1 MQHGVS
7 QEVKMGY
14 PFDEDEDYLS
24 GANQDAYD
32 IGALGKLGINTDLS
46 SLDLSQLNL
55 GNMVGQLDDLINF
68 DPELLSGFAKL
79 FPEDY
84 KVLQGILSSNTGN
97 LEQDYVV
104 TDKGTVVDTKGDP
117 LTKTDP
123 LDRVEDDTSV
133 FDKSKT
139 GAEGAG
145 FPGEGI
151 KSGVKEWDDAA
162 KKAGVELTAPPDN
175 KGLLDKGK
183 DLIKNLTGLDD
194 KTINELGKYGLL
206 AGIAKLAYDDAEK
219 ARQRARGWIAPGG
232 AAKRSIVGPKGHVG
246 YTKAAQGGV
255 MSLAGGGEVDDNFLD
270 INTPAGEA
278 TQYDIYG
285 NMIMPDPYL
294 RSMTEEETNQ
304 FERNAMREYYNNPEN
319 VTLANQIYQQLR
331 DAVVVPGGN
340 PESMDL
346 QATLRNIYNM
356 PEGQAIFNRF
366 TDLLKYGSSDAGDL
380 IKRDIELNQRETEG
394 FTPDTNSFIPISAY
408 ELYNAGKDNPRIGH
422 NLEREMLRLIDP
434 DTPRTFFEG
443 YNPSNYNEG
452 FIRGGGGAG
461 GGLNRDLNYEMS
473 AYATGGVASLNQ
485 RQPFYLGGS
494 TDGMTDE
501 VPAHID
507 GKRPA
512 ALSDGEFVI
521 PADVVSHLG
530 NGNSNAGAQRL
541 YEMMDQVR
549 QARTGTTK
557 QGKQINPED
566 FTKGV
571 ASFAGGGTVADQ
583 YGRKLTRANYEGK
596 VDRQG
601 IPDDDDDPFNYNPN
615 AFKYITQN
623 NELFLNPARNELDE
637 SVRANLS
644 AQDPTGERGLIEK
657 AYEAMPRDQLG
668 NVFDQLAARDAWNV
682 NQAAMGT
689 AHESPWLLNPEN
701 RMMAVGI
708 KDDIIGKPSVLLYN
722 PNQGAGVFVNPFPRG
737 PYQFSYLSGDPET
750 DFQQALNLTPFEQYA
765 MLNKIGPYSLDKTR
779 RQDLG
784 GLMTD
789 EEEMAVY
796 KGLKNLSGPLPK
808 LPYQEL
814 ERGYFNPMEL
824 NPIDPYAKKR
834 ANPEIRE
841 PYKFYQKYL
850 NLDPVDNL
858 LPLYL
863 SSNPLKP

>member
-1 MQHGVS
+1 MDELESIYSDYDFSLPEDFNLDVS
-7 QEVKMGY
+7 SLGANPDFGLNFDWDSISNFMADPQLFAAFAELNPEDAALLKDMMGGDY
-14 PFDEDEDYLS
+14 GFAPVGSGDVATGEGDDQLGGGELGKTVEDESAAETKRLERQAKATPE
-24 GANQDAYD
+24 GDA
-32 IGALGKLGINTDLS
+32 T
-46 SLDLSQLNL
+46 
-55 GNMVGQLDDLINF
+55 
-68 DPELLSGFAKL
+68 
-79 FPEDY
+79 
-84 KVLQGILSSNTGN
+84 
-97 LEQDYVV
+97 
-104 TDKGTVVDTKGDP
+104 
-117 LTKTDP
+117 
-123 LDRVEDDTSV
+123 
-133 FDKSKT
+133 
-139 GAEGAG
+139 
-145 FPGEGI
+145 GI
-151 KSGVKEWDDAA
+151 KSGVPIGDPNDPTGI
-162 KKAGVELTAPPDN
+162 KKLTNISED

-183 DLIKNLTGLDD
+183 DLIKKLTGLDD

-255 MSLAGGGEVDDNFLD
+255 MSLAGGGDV
-270 INTPAGEA
+270 
-278 TQYDIYG
+278 
-285 NMIMPDPYL
+285 
-294 RSMTEEETNQ
+294 R
-304 FERNAMREYYNNPEN
+304 
-319 VTLANQIYQQLR
+319 
-331 DAVVVPGGN
+331 
-340 PESMDL
+340 
-346 QATLRNIYNM
+346 
-356 PEGQAIFNRF
+356 
-366 TDLLKYGSSDAGDL
+366 
-380 IKRDIELNQRETEG
+380 
-394 FTPDTNSFIPISAY
+394 
-408 ELYNAGKDNPRIGH
+408 H
-422 NLEREMLRLIDP
+422 
-434 DTPRTFFEG
+434 
-443 YNPSNYNEG
+443 
-452 FIRGGGGAG
+452 
-461 GGLNRDLNYEMS
+461 
-473 AYATGGVASLNQ
+473 
-485 RQPFYLGGS
+485 PFYLGGS

-615 AFKYITQN
+615 AFRYTNYN
-623 NELFLNPARNELDE
+623 NELFLNPARNEIDE
-637 SVRANLS
+637 SVRANLF
-644 AQDPTGERGLIEK
+644 AEDPTGERGLIEK
-657 AYEAMPRDQLG
+657 AYAAMPRDQLG
-668 NVFDQLAARDAWNV
+668 NVFDQLDARDARNV

-722 PNQGAGVFVNPFPRG
+722 PGGTSTYVDPAPRG
-737 PYQFSYLSGDPET
+737 SYQFSYLSGDPEI

-765 MLNKIGPYSLDKTR
+765 MLNNIGPYSSDKK

-784 GLMTD
+784 GLMT
-789 EEEMAVY
+789 EAEEMAVY
-796 KGLKNLSGPLPK
+796 RGLNNLSGPLPK
-808 LPYQEL
+808 LTYQEL

-841 PYKFYQKYL
+841 PYKFFQKYL

>member
-1 MQHGVS
+1 MSDYDTDYDPDGGDESLNYNPRKSIGVN
-7 QEVKMGY
+7 
-14 PFDEDEDYLS
+14 LS
-24 GANQDAYD
+24 
-32 IGALGKLGINTDLS
+32 DLS
-46 SLDLSQLNL
+46 FDDPFTLANLPAGSGLFDIEGNLNL
-55 GNMVGQLDDLINF
+55 ENTLSLINDRDLF
-68 DPELLSGFAKL
+68 TEFAKL
-79 FPEDY
+79 FP
-84 KVLQGILSSNTGN
+84 
-97 LEQDYVV
+97 
-104 TDKGTVVDTKGDP
+104 
-117 LTKTDP
+117 
-123 LDRVEDDTSV
+123 
-133 FDKSKT
+133 
-139 GAEGAG
+139 
-145 FPGEGI
+145 
-151 KSGVKEWDDAA
+151 DDAA
-162 KKAGVELTAPPDN
+162 LLSDIALPTEQGFKEYVSQDPSGLTEYFDPDDQSAAET
-175 KGLLDKGK
+175 K
-183 DLIKNLTGLDD
+183 LDD

-255 MSLAGGGEVDDNFLD
+255 MSLAGGGDV
-270 INTPAGEA
+270 
-278 TQYDIYG
+278 
-285 NMIMPDPYL
+285 
-294 RSMTEEETNQ
+294 
-304 FERNAMREYYNNPEN
+304 
-319 VTLANQIYQQLR
+319 
-331 DAVVVPGGN
+331 
-340 PESMDL
+340 
-346 QATLRNIYNM
+346 
-356 PEGQAIFNRF
+356 
-366 TDLLKYGSSDAGDL
+366 
-380 IKRDIELNQRETEG
+380 
-394 FTPDTNSFIPISAY
+394 
-408 ELYNAGKDNPRIGH
+408 
-422 NLEREMLRLIDP
+422 
-434 DTPRTFFEG
+434 
-443 YNPSNYNEG
+443 
-452 FIRGGGGAG
+452 
-461 GGLNRDLNYEMS
+461 
-473 AYATGGVASLNQ
+473 

-571 ASFAGGGTVADQ
+571 ASFAGGESVFDNNSIQQLALLAQSQGRNLAGPEEAAMFATELQQANIDPYSMKRYTEGGKQLQFTGFYRTDGEPIFSLDGSLPANTPAVSQRPGPSTPPIVVPTASYSLPASTPASTPAVSKRSGPLQILLGKDLLPVLPFSAGGIASLAGGGTVADQ

-615 AFKYITQN
+615 ARKYTNYN
-623 NELFLNPARNELDE
+623 NELFLIPARNELDE
-637 SVRANLS
+637 PVRANLF
-644 AQDPTGERGLIEK
+644 AQDPTGERELIEK
-657 AYEAMPRDQLG
+657 AYSAMPRDQLV
-668 NVFDQLAARDAWNV
+668 NVIDQLQAKDDWNV

-689 AHESPWLLNPEN
+689 AHESPWLSNLEN

-708 KDDIIGKPSVLLYN
+708 KDDIMGKPSVLLYN
-722 PNQGAGVFVNPFPRG
+722 PGGTSTYVNPYPRG
-737 PYQFSYLSGDPET
+737 NYQFSYLSGDPET

-765 MLNKIGPYSLDKTR
+765 MLNKIGPYSSDKK

-784 GLMTD
+784 GLMT
-789 EEEMAVY
+789 EAEEMAVY
-796 KGLKNLSGPLPK
+796 KGLNNLSGPLPK
-808 LPYQEL
+808 LTYQEL

-824 NPIDPYAKKR
+824 KPFDPYAKKR

-841 PYKFYQKYL
+841 PYKFFQKYL

>member
-1 MQHGVS
+1 MDELESIYSDYDFSLPEDFNLDVGSLGANPDFGLNFDWDSISNFMADPQLFAAFA
-7 QEVKMGY
+7 ELNPEDAALLKDMMGGDY
-14 PFDEDEDYLS
+14 GFASVGSRDVATGEGDDQLGGGELGKTVEDESAAETERLKQQAKATPE
-24 GANQDAYD
+24 GDA
-32 IGALGKLGINTDLS
+32 T
-46 SLDLSQLNL
+46 
-55 GNMVGQLDDLINF
+55 
-68 DPELLSGFAKL
+68 
-79 FPEDY
+79 
-84 KVLQGILSSNTGN
+84 
-97 LEQDYVV
+97 
-104 TDKGTVVDTKGDP
+104 
-117 LTKTDP
+117 
-123 LDRVEDDTSV
+123 
-133 FDKSKT
+133 
-139 GAEGAG
+139 
-145 FPGEGI
+145 GI
-151 KSGVKEWDDAA
+151 KSGVPIGDPNDPTGI
-162 KKAGVELTAPPDN
+162 KKLTNISED

-232 AAKRSIVGPKGHVG
+232 AAKRSIVGPKGHIG

-255 MSLAGGGEVDDNFLD
+255 MSLAEGGDV
-270 INTPAGEA
+270 
-278 TQYDIYG
+278 
-285 NMIMPDPYL
+285 
-294 RSMTEEETNQ
+294 
-304 FERNAMREYYNNPEN
+304 
-319 VTLANQIYQQLR
+319 
-331 DAVVVPGGN
+331 
-340 PESMDL
+340 
-346 QATLRNIYNM
+346 
-356 PEGQAIFNRF
+356 
-366 TDLLKYGSSDAGDL
+366 
-380 IKRDIELNQRETEG
+380 
-394 FTPDTNSFIPISAY
+394 
-408 ELYNAGKDNPRIGH
+408 
-422 NLEREMLRLIDP
+422 
-434 DTPRTFFEG
+434 
-443 YNPSNYNEG
+443 
-452 FIRGGGGAG
+452 
-461 GGLNRDLNYEMS
+461 
-473 AYATGGVASLNQ
+473 

-571 ASFAGGGTVADQ
+571 ASFAGGGSVFDNNSIQQLALLAQSQGRNLASPEEAAMFATELQQANINPNSMSRYTEGGKQLKFTGFYQTNGEPIFSLDGSLPANTPAVSKRSGPLQTLLGKDLLPVLPFSAGGIASLAGGGTVADQ
-583 YGRKLTRANYEGK
+583 YGRNLTRANYEGK

-615 AFKYITQN
+615 ARKYTNYN
-623 NELFLNPARNELDE
+623 NELFLIPARNELDE
-637 SVRANLS
+637 SVRANLF
-644 AQDPTGERGLIEK
+644 AQDPTGERGLLEK
-657 AYEAMPRDQLG
+657 AYSAMPRDQLV
-668 NVFDQLAARDAWNV
+668 NVIDQLQARDDWNV

-722 PNQGAGVFVNPFPRG
+722 PTHGAGVFVNPSPRG
-737 PYQFSYLSGDPET
+737 NFQFSYLSGDPET

-765 MLNKIGPYSLDKTR
+765 MLNNIGYSLDKTKK
-779 RQDLG
+779 QG
-784 GLMTD
+784 HYGLMT
-789 EEEMAVY
+789 EAEEMAVS
-796 KGLKNLSGPLPK
+796 KGLNNLSGPLPK

>member
-1 MQHGVS
+1 MSDLFSFLEGDDGS
-7 QEVKMGY
+7 
-14 PFDEDEDYLS
+14 DS
-24 GANQDAYD
+24 GGD
-32 IGALGKLGINTDLS
+32 IGSTIFDPGSVNLSNLDLS
-46 SLDLSQLNL
+46 SLDLSQLNQ
-55 GNMVGQLDDLINF
+55 GNMLSTVDLIN
-68 DPELLSGFAKL
+68 DPELFKAFATL
-79 FPEDY
+79 YPEDAA
-84 KVLQGILSSNTGN
+84 L
-97 LEQDYVV
+97 LENIKLPTEGGKEYVSQDPS
-104 TDKGTVVDTKGDP
+104 G
-117 LTKTDP
+117 LTEP
-123 LDRVEDDTSV
+123 PES
-133 FDKSKT
+133 T

-175 KGLLDKGK
+175 KSLLDKGK

-255 MSLAGGGEVDDNFLD
+255 MSLAGGGDV
-270 INTPAGEA
+270 
-278 TQYDIYG
+278 
-285 NMIMPDPYL
+285 
-294 RSMTEEETNQ
+294 
-304 FERNAMREYYNNPEN
+304 
-319 VTLANQIYQQLR
+319 
-331 DAVVVPGGN
+331 
-340 PESMDL
+340 
-346 QATLRNIYNM
+346 
-356 PEGQAIFNRF
+356 
-366 TDLLKYGSSDAGDL
+366 
-380 IKRDIELNQRETEG
+380 
-394 FTPDTNSFIPISAY
+394 
-408 ELYNAGKDNPRIGH
+408 
-422 NLEREMLRLIDP
+422 
-434 DTPRTFFEG
+434 
-443 YNPSNYNEG
+443 
-452 FIRGGGGAG
+452 
-461 GGLNRDLNYEMS
+461 
-473 AYATGGVASLNQ
+473 

-615 AFKYITQN
+615 ARKYTNYN
-623 NELFLNPARNELDE
+623 NELFLIPARNELDE
-637 SVRANLS
+637 PVRANLF
-644 AQDPTGERGLIEK
+644 AQDPTGERELIEK
-657 AYEAMPRDQLG
+657 AYSAMPRDQLG
-668 NVFDQLAARDAWNV
+668 NVFDQLDARDAWNV

-722 PNQGAGVFVNPFPRG
+722 PNQGAGVFVNPYPRG
-737 PYQFSYLSGDPET
+737 LFGSVFQSGDPET

-765 MLNKIGPYSLDKTR
+765 MLNNIGPYSSDRIGSLDAS
-779 RQDLG
+779 
-784 GLMTD
+784 MTD
-789 EEEMAVY
+789 EERWAVY
-796 KGLKNLSGPLPK
+796 EGLKNLSGPLPK
-808 LPYQEL
+808 LTYQEL
-814 ERGYFNPMEL
+814 ERGYFNPIEL
-824 NPIDPYAKKR
+824 NPFAPYTKKR

-841 PYKFYQKYL
+841 PYEFYQKYL
-850 NLDPVDNL
+850 NLNPVDNL

-863 SSNPLKP
+863 SLNPLKP